1 LTDNDR
7 PKRKRIRLDRELYAT
22 VGSVW
27 HVTFDTAGRRPVLAN
42 YVVAELVVATLEDR
56 CRKAGANL
64 LLYCVMPDHVHA
76 LVVIEHDDLI
86 SIVRAVKSIL
96 GRWWKSQGNQQDLW
110 QRSFYDRGIRTERDS
125 DEVIGYIL
133 KNPVDEGLV
142 ADWSDYS
149 LIGGSLLEDTESRY

>member
-1 LTDNDR
+1 
-7 PKRKRIRLDRELYAT
+7 
-22 VGSVW
+22 
-27 HVTFDTAGRRPVLAN
+27 VTFDTAGRRPVLAN
-42 YVVAELVVATLEDR
+42 YVVAELVVDTLEDR

-64 LLYCVMPDHVHA
+64 LLYCVMPDHVHV

-149 LIGGSLLEDTESRY
+149 LIGGSLLEDTGSRS

>member
-1 LTDNDR
+1 LTDSDR
-7 PKRKRIRLDRELYAT
+7 PKRKRIRLDRERYAT

-42 YVVAELVVATLEDR
+42 YVVAELVVDTLEDR

-64 LLYCVMPDHVHA
+64 LLYCVMPDHVHV

-149 LIGGSLLEDTESRY
+149 LIGGSLLEDTGSRS